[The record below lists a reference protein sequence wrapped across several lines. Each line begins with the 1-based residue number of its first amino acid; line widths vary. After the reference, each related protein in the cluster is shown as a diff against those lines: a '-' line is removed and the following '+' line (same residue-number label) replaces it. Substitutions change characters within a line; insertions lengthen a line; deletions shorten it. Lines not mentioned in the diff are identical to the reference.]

1 MSTNSP
7 FHAPTGRI
15 FAKICKN
22 NPLQGCY
29 YDLGKTSL
37 RNNLFLMFLG
47 SKERVHL
54 EQMG

>member
-7 FHAPTGRI
+7 FRAPTGRI